1 MTTLECILDKGSAYV
16 RFRIAI
22 RVMQEVLAAAP
33 DPVGT
38 DALERA
44 AGCSPWLLGRVC
56 ANLEHAGMLSPAGDA
71 KDAWQPGPP
80 AFSAT
85 LADILCSEIV
95 QQAHKREKTLPSR
108 DSDFLRRCDMSAFV
122 LQATININQTV
133 LEQLRR
139 FPLRKT
145 AGKAAVSDA

>member
-1 MTTLECILDKGSAYV
+1 
-16 RFRIAI
+16 
-22 RVMQEVLAAAP
+22 LAADP

-56 ANLEHAGMLSPAGDA
+56 ANLELTGMLSPASNA
-71 KDAWQPGPP
+71 KDAWQPGPM
-80 AFSAT
+80 ARGAT

-95 QQAHKREKTLPSR
+95 QQPHRPEKAIPAR
-108 DSDFLRRCDMSAFV
+108 DSDFLRRCNMDAFL

-145 AGKAAVSDA
+145 AGKTAASDP